1 MAEQGYSSWAYS
13 LVDSSQVSTF
23 LISIL
28 LIVYG
33 SFRSLNMDCENQ
45 EKDKDGNPVPNGTF
59 NNGNTNNSES
69 HIFGIQTIDSTQA
82 LFLPI
87 GASVSLL
94 VMFFFFDSV
103 QVVFTICTAVLATIA
118 FAFLLLPMCQYLTR
132 PCSPQNKISFGCCG
146 RFTLAELLS
155 FSLSVM
161 LVLIWVLTGHWL
173 LMDGMSVCHDCLV
186 FVCGGGALS
195 CQCKVCIQFLSN
207 LMSLSSIPS
216 FLALCVR
223 LVFLSLS
230 LSQRCLSSPSLSA
243 VSLLP
248 LSALS
253 LFSLSQRCLSSPSLS
268 AVSLLPLS
276 ALSLFS
282 LSQRC
287 LSSPSLSAV
296 SLLPLSALSLFSLSQ
311 RCLSSPSLS
320 AVSLLPLSALSL
332 FSLSQRCLSSP
343 SLSAVSLLPLSALSL
358 FSLSQRCLSSPSLSA
373 VSLLPLSALSLFSLS
388 QRCLSSPSLSAVSLL
403 PLSALSLFSL
413 SQRCLSSPSLSAVS
427 LLPLSALSLFSLS
440 QRCAFMSDILSLSSA
455 LAMGL
460 CVAMIAFVRLP
471 SLKVSCL
478 LLSGLLIYDVFWVF
492 FSAYI
497 FNSNVMVKVATQPA
511 DNPLD
516 VLSRKLHLGPGM
528 GRDVP
533 RLSLP
538 GKLVFPSS
546 TGSHFSMLGIG
557 DIVMPGLLLCFVLRY
572 DNYKKQASGE
582 AGGPGTPGRMGRV
595 SYFHCTLI
603 GYFVGLLTAT
613 VASRIHRAA
622 QPALLYLVP
631 FTLLPLLTMAYL
643 KGDLRRMW
651 SEPFHT
657 KASSSRFLEV

>member
-146 RFTLAELLS
+146 RFTLAELLA

-173 LMDGMSVCHDCLV
+173 LMD
-186 FVCGGGALS
+186 
-195 CQCKVCIQFLSN
+195 
-207 LMSLSSIPS
+207 
-216 FLALCVR
+216 
-223 LVFLSLS
+223 
-230 LSQRCLSSPSLSA
+230 
-243 VSLLP
+243 
-248 LSALS
+248 
-253 LFSLSQRCLSSPSLS
+253 
-268 AVSLLPLS
+268 
-276 ALSLFS
+276 
-282 LSQRC
+282 
-287 LSSPSLSAV
+287 
-296 SLLPLSALSLFSLSQ
+296 
-311 RCLSSPSLS
+311 
-320 AVSLLPLSALSL
+320 
-332 FSLSQRCLSSP
+332 
-343 SLSAVSLLPLSALSL
+343 
-358 FSLSQRCLSSPSLSA
+358 
-373 VSLLPLSALSLFSLS
+373 
-388 QRCLSSPSLSAVSLL
+388 
-403 PLSALSLFSL
+403 
-413 SQRCLSSPSLSAVS
+413 
-427 LLPLSALSLFSLS
+427 
-440 QRCAFMSDILSLSSA
+440 A

-572 DNYKKQASGE
+572 DNYKKQANGE

>member
-1 MAEQGYSSWAYS
+1 MTQYVAEEAHSYSLAYS

-33 SFRSLNMDCENQ
+33 SFRIEGSDLQ
-45 EKDKDGNPVPNGTF
+45 
-59 NNGNTNNSES
+59 S
-69 HIFGIQTIDSTQA
+69 IQTIDSTQA

-173 LMDGMSVCHDCLV
+173 LMD
-186 FVCGGGALS
+186 
-195 CQCKVCIQFLSN
+195 
-207 LMSLSSIPS
+207 
-216 FLALCVR
+216 
-223 LVFLSLS
+223 
-230 LSQRCLSSPSLSA
+230 
-243 VSLLP
+243 
-248 LSALS
+248 
-253 LFSLSQRCLSSPSLS
+253 
-268 AVSLLPLS
+268 
-276 ALSLFS
+276 
-282 LSQRC
+282 
-287 LSSPSLSAV
+287 
-296 SLLPLSALSLFSLSQ
+296 
-311 RCLSSPSLS
+311 
-320 AVSLLPLSALSL
+320 
-332 FSLSQRCLSSP
+332 
-343 SLSAVSLLPLSALSL
+343 
-358 FSLSQRCLSSPSLSA
+358 
-373 VSLLPLSALSLFSLS
+373 
-388 QRCLSSPSLSAVSLL
+388 
-403 PLSALSLFSL
+403 
-413 SQRCLSSPSLSAVS
+413 
-427 LLPLSALSLFSLS
+427 
-440 QRCAFMSDILSLSSA
+440 A

-511 DNPLD
+511 ENPID

-572 DNYKKQASGE
+572 DNYKKQANGE
-582 AGGPGTPGRMGRV
+582 VPGPGNMSGRMQRV

-651 SEPFHT
+651 SEPFHAKT
-657 KASSSRFLEV
+657 SSSRFLEV

>member
-1 MAEQGYSSWAYS
+1 IAPLSRCCRRCRRRRRPCPPAAAAAARARRSRGPARTERGPEPPFRGPCSPRRRRRRHVGFGAAAEPPPPPRLTRPSAEPGARARSGAQGAGPVGVCRSPTACPPCERVKERAAGAPGRALCRRPSERGAPRGSTMAEQTYSWAYS

-33 SFRSLNMDCENQ
+33 SFRSLNMDFENQ
-45 EKDKDGNPVPNGTF
+45 DKEKDSNSSSGSF
-59 NNGNTNNSES
+59 NGNSTNNS
-69 HIFGIQTIDSTQA
+69 IQTIDSTQA

-146 RFTLAELLS
+146 RFTAAELLS

-173 LMDGMSVCHDCLV
+173 LMD
-186 FVCGGGALS
+186 
-195 CQCKVCIQFLSN
+195 
-207 LMSLSSIPS
+207 
-216 FLALCVR
+216 
-223 LVFLSLS
+223 
-230 LSQRCLSSPSLSA
+230 
-243 VSLLP
+243 
-248 LSALS
+248 
-253 LFSLSQRCLSSPSLS
+253 
-268 AVSLLPLS
+268 
-276 ALSLFS
+276 
-282 LSQRC
+282 
-287 LSSPSLSAV
+287 
-296 SLLPLSALSLFSLSQ
+296 
-311 RCLSSPSLS
+311 
-320 AVSLLPLSALSL
+320 
-332 FSLSQRCLSSP
+332 
-343 SLSAVSLLPLSALSL
+343 
-358 FSLSQRCLSSPSLSA
+358 
-373 VSLLPLSALSLFSLS
+373 
-388 QRCLSSPSLSAVSLL
+388 
-403 PLSALSLFSL
+403 
-413 SQRCLSSPSLSAVS
+413 
-427 LLPLSALSLFSLS
+427 
-440 QRCAFMSDILSLSSA
+440 A

-460 CVAMIAFVRLP
+460 CVAMIAFDRLP

-516 VLSRKLHLGPGM
+516 VLSKKLHLGPNV

-572 DNYKKQASGE
+572 DNYKKQASGDSCG
-582 AGGPGTPGRMGRV
+582 APGPANISGRMQKV

-651 SEPFHT
+651 SEPFHS
-657 KASSSRFLEV
+657 KSSSSRFLEV

>member
-1 MAEQGYSSWAYS
+1 MAEQTFSWAYS

-33 SFRSLNMDCENQ
+33 SFRSLNMDLENQ
-45 EKDKDGNPVPNGTF
+45 DKDKDGNVMSQGTF
-59 NNGNTNNSES
+59 NANASNNTVCCVP
-69 HIFGIQTIDSTQA
+69 GIQTIDSTQA

-146 RFTLAELLS
+146 RFTAAELLS

-173 LMDGMSVCHDCLV
+173 LMD
-186 FVCGGGALS
+186 
-195 CQCKVCIQFLSN
+195 
-207 LMSLSSIPS
+207 
-216 FLALCVR
+216 
-223 LVFLSLS
+223 
-230 LSQRCLSSPSLSA
+230 
-243 VSLLP
+243 
-248 LSALS
+248 
-253 LFSLSQRCLSSPSLS
+253 
-268 AVSLLPLS
+268 
-276 ALSLFS
+276 
-282 LSQRC
+282 
-287 LSSPSLSAV
+287 
-296 SLLPLSALSLFSLSQ
+296 
-311 RCLSSPSLS
+311 
-320 AVSLLPLSALSL
+320 
-332 FSLSQRCLSSP
+332 
-343 SLSAVSLLPLSALSL
+343 
-358 FSLSQRCLSSPSLSA
+358 
-373 VSLLPLSALSLFSLS
+373 
-388 QRCLSSPSLSAVSLL
+388 
-403 PLSALSLFSL
+403 
-413 SQRCLSSPSLSAVS
+413 
-427 LLPLSALSLFSLS
+427 
-440 QRCAFMSDILSLSSA
+440 A

-497 FNSNVMVKVATQPA
+497 FSSNVMVKVATQPA

-516 VLSRKLHLGPGM
+516 VLSRKLHLGPNV

-546 TGSHFSMLGIG
+546 SGSHFSMLGIG

-572 DNYKKQASGE
+572 DNYKKQANGE
-582 AGGPGTPGRMGRV
+582 VPGTPNTPGRMNKV

-651 SEPFHT
+651 SEPFHS
-657 KASSSRFLEV
+657 KAGSSRFLEV

>member
-1 MAEQGYSSWAYS
+1 
-13 LVDSSQVSTF
+13 
-23 LISIL
+23 
-28 LIVYG
+28 
-33 SFRSLNMDCENQ
+33 
-45 EKDKDGNPVPNGTF
+45 
-59 NNGNTNNSES
+59 
-69 HIFGIQTIDSTQA
+69 
-82 LFLPI
+82 
-87 GASVSLL
+87 
-94 VMFFFFDSV
+94 
-103 QVVFTICTAVLATIA
+103 
-118 FAFLLLPMCQYLTR
+118 MCQYLTR

-173 LMDGMSVCHDCLV
+173 LMD
-186 FVCGGGALS
+186 
-195 CQCKVCIQFLSN
+195 
-207 LMSLSSIPS
+207 
-216 FLALCVR
+216 
-223 LVFLSLS
+223 
-230 LSQRCLSSPSLSA
+230 
-243 VSLLP
+243 
-248 LSALS
+248 
-253 LFSLSQRCLSSPSLS
+253 
-268 AVSLLPLS
+268 
-276 ALSLFS
+276 
-282 LSQRC
+282 
-287 LSSPSLSAV
+287 
-296 SLLPLSALSLFSLSQ
+296 
-311 RCLSSPSLS
+311 
-320 AVSLLPLSALSL
+320 
-332 FSLSQRCLSSP
+332 
-343 SLSAVSLLPLSALSL
+343 
-358 FSLSQRCLSSPSLSA
+358 
-373 VSLLPLSALSLFSLS
+373 
-388 QRCLSSPSLSAVSLL
+388 
-403 PLSALSLFSL
+403 
-413 SQRCLSSPSLSAVS
+413 
-427 LLPLSALSLFSLS
+427 
-440 QRCAFMSDILSLSSA
+440 A

-511 DNPLD
+511 ENPID

-572 DNYKKQASGE
+572 DNYKKQANGE
-582 AGGPGTPGRMGRV
+582 VPGPGNMSGRMQRV

-651 SEPFHT
+651 SEPFHAKT
-657 KASSSRFLEV
+657 SSSRFLEV